1 MEEETASANLRK
13 PKLPSQ
19 SIFNFDTTDDMEES
33 GSSPSDGSSP
43 TTTEA
48 SYRLSSPDLTEGA
61 NDSGVIGMVS
71 SGLSI
76 GSISSESLS
85 SYTGFKSDI
94 NLDRAGRSMA
104 SMGSISNE
112 SLLSYS
118 HVKSDMNLED
128 LTPENKEKAKNPTPD
143 NQTSGKE
150 KLEVEDLKTKVKT
163 KVIFKVD
170 SFTDDNLDENTDK
183 VKVRETE
190 KMKVDSESKKEVYMT
205 TAGRISIK
213 VDDEALMS
221 DLSPSKGQAVMSSVA
236 EENSLV
242 TSQSNEG
249 LPLMSVSSDPFES
262 VDSAAMVTE
271 DEKEVSRKMSLHFPC
286 A

>member
-19 SIFNFDTTDDMEES
+19 SIFNFDTADDMEES

-61 NDSGVIGMVS
+61 NNSGVIGMVS

-85 SYTGFKSDI
+85 SYTGFKSDV
-94 NLDRAGRSMA
+94 NLDQTGRSMA

-128 LTPENKEKAKNPTPD
+128 LTPENKDKVKNP
-143 NQTSGKE
+143 TSGKE
-150 KLEVEDLKTKVKT
+150 KLEVEDLKVKT
-163 KVIFKVD
+163 KVIFNVD

-183 VKVRETE
+183 VKVRE
-190 KMKVDSESKKEVYMT
+190 KVKVDSESKKEVFIT

-221 DLSPSKGQAVMSSVA
+221 DLSPSKGQSVMSSVT
-236 EENSLV
+236 EESSLV
-242 TSQSNEG
+242 TSSQSNEG

-262 VDSAAMVTE
+262 VDSAATVTE
-271 DEKEVSRKMSLHFPC
+271 DEKEVSRRLCMSLHYLC
-286 A
+286 AEVHL

>member
-1 MEEETASANLRK
+1 MEEEIASANLRK

-19 SIFNFDTTDDMEES
+19 SIFNFDTADDMEES
-33 GSSPSDGSSP
+33 GSSPSDGSSQ

-61 NDSGVIGMVS
+61 NNSGVIGMVS

-85 SYTGFKSDI
+85 SYTGFKSDV
-94 NLDRAGRSMA
+94 NLDQTGRSMA

-128 LTPENKEKAKNPTPD
+128 LTPENKEKVKNP
-143 NQTSGKE
+143 TSGKE
-150 KLEVEDLKTKVKT
+150 KLEVEDLKVKT

-183 VKVRETE
+183 VKVREKE
-190 KMKVDSESKKEVYMT
+190 KVKVDSESKKEVYMT

-221 DLSPSKGQAVMSSVA
+221 DLSPSKGQSVMSSVT
-236 EENSLV
+236 EESSLV
-242 TSQSNEG
+242 TSSQSNEG

-262 VDSAAMVTE
+262 VDSAATVTE
-271 DEKEVSRKMSLHFPC
+271 DEKEVSRRLCISLHNLC
-286 A
+286 AEVHL

>member
-1 MEEETASANLRK
+1 MEEETASANLK
-13 PKLPSQ
+13 KTKLPSQ

-48 SYRLSSPDLTEGA
+48 SYRLSSPDLIEGA

-71 SGLSI
+71 SSLSI

-85 SYTGFKSDI
+85 SYTGFKSDV
-94 NLDRAGRSMA
+94 NLDRTSRSMA

-128 LTPENKEKAKNPTPD
+128 LTPENQEKAINL
-143 NQTSGKE
+143 TSGKE

-183 VKVRETE
+183 VKVREKE
-190 KMKVDSESKKEVYMT
+190 KVKVDSESKKEVYMT

-221 DLSPSKGQAVMSSVA
+221 DLSPSKGQALMSSLT
-236 EENSLV
+236 EESSLM

-249 LPLMSVSSDPFES
+249 LPLMSVSSDPFSS
-262 VDSAAMVTE
+262 VESAATATE
-271 DEKEVSRKMSLHFPC
+271 DEKEVSRKICL
-286 A
+286 